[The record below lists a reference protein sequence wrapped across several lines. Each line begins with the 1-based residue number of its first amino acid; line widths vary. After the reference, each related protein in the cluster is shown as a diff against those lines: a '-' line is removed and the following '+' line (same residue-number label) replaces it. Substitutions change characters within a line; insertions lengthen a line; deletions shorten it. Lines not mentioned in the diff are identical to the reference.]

1 MQVET
6 LNHYAFLP
14 DRPLGEATVDLRD
27 LPKSGQVIDLQLRDV
42 SDRERPLMASVTFR
56 VQLQ

>member
-1 MQVET
+1 MQVAT

-14 DRPLGEATVDLRD
+14 DRPLGEATVDLRS
-27 LPKSGQVIDLQLRDV
+27 LPKSGNVVDLLLRDV
-42 SDRERPLMASVTFR
+42 HDRERPIMASVTFR